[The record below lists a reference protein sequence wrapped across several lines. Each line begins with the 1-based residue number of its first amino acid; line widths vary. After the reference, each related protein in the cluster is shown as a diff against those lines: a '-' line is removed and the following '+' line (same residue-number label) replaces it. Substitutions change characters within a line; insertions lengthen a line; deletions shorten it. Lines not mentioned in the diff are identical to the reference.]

1 MCVCIYVCMYVCAV
15 YIHICNLHVRPFFQY
30 LISDLT
36 ADVLL
41 KLLTRLWVCYPANVL
56 PDCHACHNPG
66 GQNDCVTATANTR
79 LSPNLQ
85 KHPNKIKIQ
94 KNKQKIR
101 KNCTTLSPSVFVLKE
116 SHKIETSETISINR
130 CQPILDLR
138 AWSAMGLLAP
148 DSVLAAHGVAH
159 VVCACA
165 MRWSKFGKNVEKETS
180 RQSRQYTFRL

>member
-1 MCVCIYVCMYVCAV
+1 MYLCMYVCTYVRMYACMCSI

-85 KHPNKIKIQ
+85 KHPNKIKIPKKQTENQ
-94 KNKQKIR
+94 KELHNSFIH
-101 KNCTTLSPSVFVLKE
+101 VFVLKVTKLRLPKP
-116 SHKIETSETISINR
+116 SASTDVNQSLISG
-130 CQPILDLR
+130 PG
-138 AWSAMGLLAP
+138 A
-148 DSVLAAHGVAH
+148 
-159 VVCACA
+159 
-165 MRWSKFGKNVEKETS
+165 RWVS
-180 RQSRQYTFRL
+180 